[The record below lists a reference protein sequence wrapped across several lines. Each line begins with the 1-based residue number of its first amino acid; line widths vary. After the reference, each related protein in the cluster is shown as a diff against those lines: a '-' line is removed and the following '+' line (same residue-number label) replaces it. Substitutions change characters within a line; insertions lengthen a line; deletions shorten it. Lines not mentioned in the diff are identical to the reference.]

1 MLTLYPKKLSSY
13 VIIITRNALK
23 VCYYIKVGTNNYI
36 LCVNAG
42 SSSLKLT
49 AVPFEADTTTK
60 HPSYHADMITDYE
73 LALHELLSNLQSD
86 HPIIYASIAAV
97 GHRIVHGGPQG
108 NPARIVTDELIT
120 EIESYAAFAPQHMP
134 AALSIMKLLRRQ
146 LTHVPHVACFDTA
159 FFHDIPAVAR
169 TIALPHKLTDLGV
182 RRYGFHGL
190 SYEYLL
196 KKLVAKHPSAL
207 TEKIIV
213 AHLGSGASI
222 AAIHKAR
229 AVDTTMGFTP
239 SSGLVMS
246 SRLGET
252 DPALP
257 VFLHKEAGIS
267 FADWARIIN
276 KESGLVGV
284 SGVSGDMHE
293 LLDMERRHPDAKRAV
308 ELFVYRAQKAIGE
321 LSAAMGGVD
330 RIVFSGGIGEKSAIL
345 RRRIMANFGYLGFR
359 IDPTHNNVVTEPTS
373 IHNIYSQDSK
383 PIHVIHTDES
393 ESIAAHVRNT
403 ANLSTK
409 KEK

>member
-1 MLTLYPKKLSSY
+1 M
-13 VIIITRNALK
+13 
-23 VCYYIKVGTNNYI
+23 
-36 LCVNAG
+36 
-42 SSSLKLT
+42 T
-49 AVPFEADTTTK
+49 AVPFAASTGSK
-60 HPSYHADMITDYE
+60 QPSYHADMITDYD
-73 LALHELLSNLQSD
+73 AAAKELLSSLRTD
-86 HPIIYASIAAV
+86 HPIIYENIVAI
-97 GHRIVHGGPQG
+97 GHRIVHGGPQSK
-108 NPARIVTDELIT
+108 PARLIT
-120 EIESYAAFAPQHMP
+120 DALVQDIEGYAAFAPQHMP

-146 LTHVPHVACFDTA
+146 FAHIPQVACFDTA

-169 TIALPHKLTDLGV
+169 LIALPHKLTDLGV

-196 KKLVAKHPSAL
+196 KKLIAKHPSAL
-207 TEKIIV
+207 TEKVII

-222 AAIHKAR
+222 AAIHNAR

-246 SRLGET
+246 SRLGEA

-257 VFLHKEAGIS
+257 VFLHKQAGIT
-267 FADWARIIN
+267 FEDWARIIN
-276 KESGLVGV
+276 KESGLLGV
-284 SGVSGDMHE
+284 SGVTADMHE

-308 ELFVYRAQKAIGE
+308 ELFVYRIQKAIGE

-345 RRRIMANFGYLGFR
+345 RRRIIANFEYLGFE
-359 IDPTHNNVVTEPTS
+359 IDVSSNNAVTDPAS

-393 ESIAAHVRNT
+393 ESIAAHVRST
-403 ANLSTK
+403 ANLPTK